1 MARVASES
9 SGQFAT
15 QSLDFNVW
23 RLSNGERVTKIE
35 RLRHPVSRVDEPRTC
50 RMFIFIPIES
60 CSRAKRSLELCKT
73 IEMEDHRM
81 QDRCV
86 EDHHMQHHRM
96 RDHRMLDHRIRDHRM
111 LDHRMQDRRME
122 DHRVEDHR
130 VEDRRIRDRMEF
142 EDD

>member
-1 MARVASES
+1 MTSTFLEFLVPWRSRQLVARVASES

-15 QSLDFNVW
+15 QSLDSNVW

-60 CSRAKRSLELCKT
+60 RSRAKRSLELCKT
-73 IEMEDHRM
+73 IEMED
-81 QDRCV
+81 
-86 EDHHMQHHRM
+86 HRM

-122 DHRVEDHR
+122 DHRVED
-130 VEDRRIRDRMEF
+130 RRIRDRMEF